1 MTTTRCA
8 MRGMHEMQRRLVA
21 TALICIAVFASQAA
35 FGLDR
40 KIDLAVKQ
48 IDRTYIIDATIDVP
62 VTVGIAWDVLT
73 DFDHMTSILGNLN
86 TSKVLSRN
94 GNIWQVKQEGV
105 ARYGPLSYSFES
117 VREIRLEPKTRIVS
131 KSLSGTVSRMNS
143 LTEIVPLDQGVQI
156 KYHAEMLAGSMLAR
170 MFGLPFVRHEVEEQL
185 QRMAKEMTTR
195 VP

>member
-8 MRGMHEMQRRLVA
+8 MRGMHEMQRRLVT
-21 TALICIAVFASQAA
+21 TALICISVFASQAA

-40 KIDLAVKQ
+40 KLDLAVKQ
-48 IDRTYIIDATIDVP
+48 VDRTYIIDATIDVP